1 MVKPLLFELRRGS
14 GTSVQ
19 SCECGRRVRCP
30 GEVALLADNN
40 AALAG
45 LVTASIVVP
54 LAILAVVIWFFRK
67 SAKRFD
73 AEQKRSP
80 RSEAPWRG

>member
-1 MVKPLLFELRRGS
+1 V
-14 GTSVQ
+14 
-19 SCECGRRVRCP
+19 
-30 GEVALLADNN
+30 LADNN

-73 AEQKRSP
+73 AEQEQEKSQ
-80 RSEAPWRG
+80 RSEAPGRR

>member
-1 MVKPLLFELRRGS
+1 
-14 GTSVQ
+14 
-19 SCECGRRVRCP
+19 
-30 GEVALLADNN
+30 LLADNN